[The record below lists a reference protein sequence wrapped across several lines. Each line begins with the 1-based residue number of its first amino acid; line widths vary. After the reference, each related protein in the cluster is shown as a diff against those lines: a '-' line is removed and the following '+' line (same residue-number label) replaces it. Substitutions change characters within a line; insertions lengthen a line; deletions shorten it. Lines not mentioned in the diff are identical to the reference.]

1 MILLEAANQA
11 VEDERRKTSRSEE
24 VLALNIKISL
34 KAIDSHVVLLSKRNE
49 ILIKIE
55 GFT

>member
-24 VLALNIKISL
+24 VFALNIKISL
-34 KAIDSHVVLLSKRNE
+34 KAIDSHDVLLSKRNK